1 MSELRDLPDLV
12 GDVRDRVVVPPYAEV
27 SRRVRARR
35 ARTAAG
41 TLAVAVLVVGGIAV
55 WQNVATTA
63 GPSVPQPATTQGPIP
78 PTDES
83 QWRAVVDGAAAGPF
97 EVSGTDDGAIAV
109 VWRALE
115 HPEPTFALV
124 IREADGTVHGRRLDV
139 PLTLTPVPGGWV
151 GLETTRGWLIGSDGS
166 WTDLG
171 AALDPRATEAGDV
184 AVAGQFGR
192 WLYRP
197 DDRSWSTLSVFGSPD
212 QAYVNDFGNLITC
225 TGHDGRVSV
234 VDQDRS
240 GQPNP
245 DLPGVT
251 CVIAGN
257 GETVVVAALG
267 DDPSGA
273 IPLTG
278 VLRSTDGGATWTR
291 PPFDAF
297 SSITSQVVGADGTIL
312 VTGTEGRS
320 FVIHPDGA

>member
-1 MSELRDLPDLV
+1 MV
-12 GDVRDRVVVPPYAEV
+12 N
-27 SRRVRARR
+27 
-35 ARTAAG
+35 G
-41 TLAVAVLVVGGIAV
+41 TK
-55 WQNVATTA
+55 
-63 GPSVPQPATTQGPIP
+63 
-78 PTDES
+78 
-83 QWRAVVDGAAAGPF
+83 AGPF
-97 EVSGTDDGAIAV
+97 EVSGTDDGSVAV

-115 HPEPTFALV
+115 HQEPAFALV
-124 IREADGTVHGRRLDV
+124 IREADGSVHGRRLEAPV
-139 PLTLTPVPGGWV
+139 TLTPVPGGWV
-151 GLETTRGWLIGSDGS
+151 GLETARGWLIGSDGS

-171 AALDPRATEAGDV
+171 VARDPRPPEAGDV

-197 DDRSWSTLSVFGSPD
+197 GDRSWSTLSVFGSPD

-225 TGHDGRVSV
+225 TGHDGRVTV
-234 VDQDRS
+234 GDQDRS

-257 GETVVVAALG
+257 GDTVVVAALG

-320 FVIHPDGA
+320 FVIHPDGAYTEPTVPLGRGLRRGRPPVRDVVRARQGTAARVEVPRRDLGGNQAARAGVT